1 MEDQNLALRKERA
14 VPERVFRPY
23 RPVLESMARVD
34 AMSLLGW
41 LLFIVATLAFWTQ
54 LQPFRSL
61 QDFSAVQDA
70 IQSNDLRKYTT
81 LMISALVVAFLCA
94 DGKKG
99 HVIDL
104 AKVPVILAV
113 LGWSAL
119 TSLVSANPSLALNR
133 LVLAAITVQV
143 GYAVPLLFRDITSF
157 TQALGLCAT
166 VVITASYLGVLFVPD
181 LSMHTIRDVT
191 EQTLAGNWRGIFGHK
206 NDLSAMAALFIF
218 LGVLLSRTTSPL
230 WGIAMVASSVGLLI
244 MSEGKTSILI
254 TVPSLFGGML
264 LVWLRSRALSAILA
278 YGLIILM
285 VFFTLGGVLAPSLA
299 GFFKSVLPD
308 PTFTGRTDAWE
319 IAIEAISRAP
329 IFGYG
334 YMIFWDLG
342 MAYGVTSA
350 SSLPTTF
357 SHAHNGF
364 LDVFLSGG
372 LLGLVLVIIW
382 TVVLPFRQM
391 RKIKAQMNSRA
402 ERAFLVFLTNIW
414 LFGLMNASLEA
425 ILFNRSNPIWYTF
438 LVAIGCLHAWSK
450 AIGERH
456 E

>member
-1 MEDQNLALRKERA
+1 MARIDA
-14 VPERVFRPY
+14 VP
-23 RPVLESMARVD
+23 
-34 AMSLLGW
+34 LLGG

-61 QDFSAVQDA
+61 QDFNAVQDA
-70 IQSNDLRKYTT
+70 TQSNDLRKYTT

-94 DGKKG
+94 DGRKG
-99 HVIDL
+99 RVFDL
-104 AKVPVILAV
+104 AKVPVVLAV

-143 GYAVPLLFRDITSF
+143 GYAVPLLFRDIASF
-157 TQALGLCAT
+157 THAFGLCAT
-166 VVITASYLGVLFVPD
+166 VVIIASYLGVLFLPD
-181 LSMHTIRDVT
+181 LSMHTVRDVT

-218 LGVLLSRTTSPL
+218 LGVLVSRTTSTL
-230 WGIAMVASSVGLLI
+230 WGIAIIASSAGLLI

-264 LVWLRSRALSAILA
+264 LVWLRSRVASAAVA
-278 YGLIILM
+278 YGLIVMM

-299 GFFKSVLPD
+299 GFFDTVLPD
-308 PTFTGRTDAWE
+308 PTFTGRTDAWG
-319 IAIEAISRAP
+319 IAVEAISRAP

-350 SSLPTTF
+350 SSMPTTF

-372 LLGLVLVIIW
+372 LAGLVLVILW
-382 TVVLPFRQM
+382 TAVLPFRQM
-391 RKIKAQMNSRA
+391 QQIRAHTNSKA
-402 ERAFLVFLTNIW
+402 EHAFLVFLTNIW

-438 LVAIGCLHAWSK
+438 LVAIGCLHAWSN
-450 AIGERH
+450 ALGERH